1 MHKLYAFNIPDDDL
15 VNIYVLYIRSI
26 LEQNCQVWHHAIT
39 QEEKSDLERVQK
51 VALKII
57 LKDRYT
63 TYEQALTH
71 LNLDYLSIR
80 REKLCL
86 NFATKM
92 SEA

>member
-1 MHKLYAFNIPDDDL
+1 MEH
-15 VNIYVLYIRSI
+15 
-26 LEQNCQVWHHAIT
+26 NCQVWHHEIT

-57 LKDRYT
+57 LQDRYT

-86 NFATKM
+86 NFAKNV
-92 SEA
+92 